1 MTDLQT
7 LPEPDAASPEVTA
20 HLCGVCRTIIYRAI
34 NPDPAKRGALPFL
47 PSLKI
52 GASRRIRREARLQ
65 WLSDLEAAAKADQ
78 AA

>member
-1 MTDLQT
+1 MTPV
-7 LPEPDAASPEVTA
+7 LPEADVASPDVTA

-34 NPDPAKRGALPFL
+34 NPDPAKRGGLPFL

-52 GASRRIRREARLQ
+52 GGARRIRREARLK
-65 WLSDLEAAAKADQ
+65 WLADLETATNADQ